1 MGLLDPPRDVPFSPG
16 GSGLFL
22 VSLTVV
28 VDDVGVPWLELPGE
42 CVLPGATKVEL
53 EFSAGDEV
61 AEAES
66 FLFFDLL
73 LESLAR
79 ESCSC

>member
-1 MGLLDPPRDVPFSPG
+1 MELL
-16 GSGLFL
+16 
-22 VSLTVV
+22 
-28 VDDVGVPWLELPGE
+28 GE
-42 CVLPGATKVEL
+42 WVLPDAIKVEVEL
-53 EFSAGDEV
+53 GAGDEV
-61 AEAES
+61 PDAES